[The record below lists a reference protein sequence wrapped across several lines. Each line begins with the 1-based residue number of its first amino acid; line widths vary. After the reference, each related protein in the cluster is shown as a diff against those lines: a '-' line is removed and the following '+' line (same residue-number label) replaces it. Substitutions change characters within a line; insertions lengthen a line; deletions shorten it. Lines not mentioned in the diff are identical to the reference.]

1 MENSN
6 VTTLV
11 QKNKRE
17 NKKWSLWSHG
27 DLTIGERNSKSLKP
41 REITTSGLTLG
52 MDRKLNNDKFFGLAL
67 RYGNEDIDILRSSN
81 KFETE
86 DGTTSDE
93 LISKKRARFYLYTQE
108 YDKRRNTSL
117 LLNFPEMEN
126 FLNTCEKEWNKWK
139 SHEGDN
145 WKH

>member
-1 MENSN
+1 MMMKSADFMFRNLNSEN
-6 VTTLV
+6 
-11 QKNKRE
+11 
-17 NKKWSLWSHG
+17 WY
-27 DLTIGERNSKSLKP
+27 DC
-41 REITTSGLTLG
+41 LG
-52 MDRKLNNDKFFGLAL
+52 FEEWECEKLNRIF
-67 RYGNEDIDILRSSN
+67 RPILFETN